1 CLPPRG
7 EKMSTIGIIAN
18 PASGKDIRR
27 LVSHATVVDNNEKV
41 NIVKRIILAAQGAGV
56 TGVMVMPDTFLIGYK
71 AQEDLKGSREL
82 NIPIEILDMRVK
94 GSVEDTILAAKLME
108 ENGVQCIIA
117 LGGDGTSRAVAK
129 SITVTPLISISTGTN
144 NVYPEMLEGTVAGI
158 AAAAVSTR
166 TSNLGQSCR
175 RDKRIE
181 IYKGGKMLDI
191 ALVDCVISKQT
202 YIGSRA
208 IWNPEDIQRVIVSRA
223 NPASIG
229 FSTIVG
235 VKKIVGE
242 DDNFGASINVNTG
255 ENELVAPI
263 AAGTMKEIRVDEPV
277 IHPLEEMFS
286 MTMDYKGIMAL
297 DGERELP
304 FKKGE
309 TYHFKISRDGPYR
322 VNIKRT
328 IESAQING
336 FFNR

>member
-1 CLPPRG
+1 
-7 EKMSTIGIIAN
+7 MSTIGIIAN

-27 LVSHATVVDNNEKV
+27 LVSHATVVDNNEKI

-56 TGVMVMPDTFLIGYK
+56 KGVVIMPDTFLIGYK
-71 AQEDLKGSREL
+71 ASEALKSSKEL
-82 NIPIEILDMRVK
+82 KIPVGILDMRIK
-94 GSVEDTILAAKLME
+94 GSVEDTILAARLME
-108 ENGVQCIIA
+108 ENKVQCIIA

-129 SITVTPLISISTGTN
+129 SITTTPLISISTGTN
-144 NVYPEMLEGTVAGI
+144 NVYPEMLEGTVVGI

-181 IYKGGKMLDI
+181 ILKDGKMLDI

-208 IWNPEDIQRVIVSRA
+208 IWDPEDIQSVIVSRA

-235 VKKIVGE
+235 VKKIIGE
-242 DDNFGASINVNTG
+242 DDDFGASINVNVG
-255 ENELVAPI
+255 EFQLVAPI
-263 AAGTMKEIRVDEPV
+263 AAGTMKEIRVDEPL
-277 IHPLEEMFS
+277 IHPLDETFS
-286 MTMDYKGIMAL
+286 MSMDYKGIMAL
-297 DGERELP
+297 DGEREIP
-304 FKKGE
+304 FKKGDIFE
-309 TYHFKISRDGPYR
+309 FKITRDGPYR
-322 VNIKRT
+322 VNIKKT
-328 IESAQING
+328 IESAQLNG

>member
-1 CLPPRG
+1 
-7 EKMSTIGIIAN
+7 MSTIGIIAN

-27 LVSHATVVDNNEKV
+27 LVSHATVVDNNEKI

-56 TGVMVMPDTFLIGYK
+56 KGVVIMPDTFLIGYK
-71 AQEDLKGSREL
+71 ASEALKSSKEL
-82 NIPIEILDMRVK
+82 AIPVEILDMKIK
-94 GSVEDTILAAKLME
+94 GSVEDTILAARLME
-108 ENGVQCIIA
+108 ENKVQCIIA

-129 SITVTPLISISTGTN
+129 SITTTPLISISTGTN
-144 NVYPEMLEGTVAGI
+144 NVYPEMLEGTVVGI

-181 IYKGGKMLDI
+181 IYKDGKMLDI

-208 IWNPEDIQRVIVSRA
+208 IWDPKDIQRVIVSRA

-235 VKKIVGE
+235 VKKIISE
-242 DDNFGASINVNTG
+242 DDDFGASINVNVG
-255 ENELVAPI
+255 EFDLVAPI
-263 AAGTMKEIRVDEPV
+263 AAGTMKEIRVDEPL
-277 IHPLEEMFS
+277 IHPLSELFS
-286 MTMDYKGIMAL
+286 ISMDYKGIMAL

-304 FKKGE
+304 FKKGDIFE
-309 TYHFKISRDGPYR
+309 FKITRDGPYR
-322 VNIKRT
+322 VNIKKT
-328 IESAQING
+328 IESAQLNG

>member
-1 CLPPRG
+1 
-7 EKMSTIGIIAN
+7 
-18 PASGKDIRR
+18 
-27 LVSHATVVDNNEKV
+27 
-41 NIVKRIILAAQGAGV
+41 
-56 TGVMVMPDTFLIGYK
+56 MPDTFLIGYK
-71 AQEDLKGSREL
+71 ASEDLKGSKEL
-82 NIPIEILDMRVK
+82 NIPVEILDMRVK
-94 GSVEDTILAAKLME
+94 GSVEDTILAARLME
-108 ENGVQCIIA
+108 EKKVQCIIA

-144 NVYPEMLEGTVAGI
+144 NVYPEMLEGTVVGI

-181 IYKGGKMLDI
+181 IYKDGKMVDI

-208 IWNPEDIQRVIVSRA
+208 IWNTEDIQRVIVSRA

-235 VKKIVGE
+235 VKKIIGEE
-242 DDNFGASINVNTG
+242 DDFGASINVNAG
-255 ENELVAPI
+255 DNELVAPI
-263 AAGTMKEIRVDEPV
+263 AAGTMKEIRVDEPIV
-277 IHPLEEMFS
+277 HPLEEMFS

-304 FKKGE
+304 FRKGD
-309 TYHFKISRDGPYR
+309 TFQFKITRDGPYR
-322 VNIKRT
+322 VNIKKT
-328 IESAQING
+328 VESAQMNG

>member
-1 CLPPRG
+1 
-7 EKMSTIGIIAN
+7 MSTIGIIAN

-27 LVSHATVVDNNEKV
+27 LVSHATVVDNNEKI

-56 TGVMVMPDTFLIGYK
+56 KGVVIMPDTFLIGYK
-71 AQEDLKGSREL
+71 ASEALKSSKEL
-82 NIPIEILDMRVK
+82 RIPVEILDMRIK
-94 GSVEDTILAAKLME
+94 GSVEDTILAARLME
-108 ENGVQCIIA
+108 ENEVQCIIA

-129 SITVTPLISISTGTN
+129 SITTTPLISISTGTN
-144 NVYPEMLEGTVAGI
+144 NVYPEMLEGTVVGI

-181 IYKGGKMLDI
+181 IYKDGEMLDI

-208 IWNPEDIQRVIVSRA
+208 IWDPKDIQRVIVSRA

-235 VKKIVGE
+235 VKKIISE
-242 DDNFGASINVNTG
+242 DDDFGGSINVNIG
-255 ENELVAPI
+255 EFDLVAPI
-263 AAGTMKEIRVDEPV
+263 AAGTMKEIRVDEPL
-277 IHPLEEMFS
+277 IHPLSELFS
-286 MTMDYKGIMAL
+286 MSMDYKGIMAL

-304 FKKGE
+304 FKKGDIFE
-309 TYHFKISRDGPYR
+309 FKITRDGPYR
-322 VNIKRT
+322 VNIKKT
-328 IESAQING
+328 IESAQLNG

>member
-1 CLPPRG
+1 
-7 EKMSTIGIIAN
+7 MSTIGIIAN

-27 LVSHATVVDNNEKV
+27 LVSHATVVDNNEKI

-56 TGVMVMPDTFLIGYK
+56 KGVVIMPDTFLIGYK
-71 AQEDLKGSREL
+71 ASEALKSSKEL
-82 NIPIEILDMRVK
+82 KIPVEILDMRIK
-94 GSVEDTILAAKLME
+94 GSVEDTILAARLME
-108 ENGVQCIIA
+108 ENKVQCIIA

-129 SITVTPLISISTGTN
+129 SITTTPLISISTGTN
-144 NVYPEMLEGTVAGI
+144 NVYPEMLEGTVVGI

-181 IYKGGKMLDI
+181 ILKDGKMLDI

-208 IWNPEDIQRVIVSRA
+208 IWDPEDIQSVIVSRA

-235 VKKIVGE
+235 VKKIIGE
-242 DDNFGASINVNTG
+242 DDDFGASINVNVG
-255 ENELVAPI
+255 EFQLVAPI
-263 AAGTMKEIRVDEPV
+263 AAGTMKEIRVDEPL
-277 IHPLEEMFS
+277 IHPLDETFS
-286 MTMDYKGIMAL
+286 MSMDYKGIMAL
-297 DGERELP
+297 DGEREIP
-304 FKKGE
+304 FKKGDIFE
-309 TYHFKISRDGPYR
+309 FKITRDGPYR
-322 VNIKRT
+322 VNIKKT
-328 IESAQING
+328 IESAQLNG

>member
-1 CLPPRG
+1 
-7 EKMSTIGIIAN
+7 MSTIGIIAN

-82 NIPIEILDMRVK
+82 HIPIEILDMRVK

-108 ENGVQCIIA
+108 EKGVQCIIA

>member
-1 CLPPRG
+1 
-7 EKMSTIGIIAN
+7 MSTIGIIAN

-108 ENGVQCIIA
+108 EKGVQCIIA

-242 DDNFGASINVNTG
+242 DDDFGASINVNTG

>member
-1 CLPPRG
+1 
-7 EKMSTIGIIAN
+7 MSTIGIIAN

-56 TGVMVMPDTFLIGYK
+56 TGVLVMPDTFMIGYK
-71 AQEDLKGSREL
+71 AAEDLKGSKEL
-82 NIPIEILDMRVK
+82 HIPVEDLDMRIR
-94 GSVEDTILAAKLME
+94 GSMEDTVTATRLME
-108 ENGVQCIIA
+108 ERVVRCIIA

-129 SITVTPLISISTGTN
+129 AITCTPLISISTGTN
-144 NVYPEMLEGTVAGI
+144 NVYPEMLEGTVVGM
-158 AAAAVSTR
+158 AAAAISTKVCDMGE
-166 TSNLGQSCR
+166 TCR

-181 IYKGGKMLDI
+181 IYKDGKMVDI
-191 ALVDCVISKQT
+191 ALVDCVISRQT
-202 YIGSRA
+202 YIGSKA
-208 IWNPEDIQRVIVSRA
+208 IWNPADIQRVIVSIA
-223 NPASIG
+223 HPASIG

-235 VKKIVGE
+235 VKQIVKEE
-242 DDNFGASINVNTG
+242 DDFGASINVNTG
-255 ENELVAPI
+255 DNELVAPI
-263 AAGTMKEIRVDEPV
+263 AAGTMKEIQVDEPV

-286 MTMDYKGIMAL
+286 MTMGYKGIMAL

-304 FKKGE
+304 FKKGD
-309 TYHFKISRDGPYR
+309 TFQFKITRDGPYR

>member
-1 CLPPRG
+1 
-7 EKMSTIGIIAN
+7 MSTIGIIAN

-27 LVSHATVVDNNEKV
+27 LVSHATVVDNNEKI

-56 TGVMVMPDTFLIGYK
+56 KGVVIMPDTFLIGYK
-71 AQEDLKGSREL
+71 ASEALKSSKEL
-82 NIPIEILDMRVK
+82 AIPVEILDMKIK
-94 GSVEDTILAAKLME
+94 GSVEDTILAARLME
-108 ENGVQCIIA
+108 ENEVQCIIA

-129 SITVTPLISISTGTN
+129 SITTTPLISISTGTN
-144 NVYPEMLEGTVAGI
+144 NVYPEMLEGTVVGI

-208 IWNPEDIQRVIVSRA
+208 IWDPEDIQRVIVSRA

-235 VKKIVGE
+235 VKKIISE
-242 DDNFGASINVNTG
+242 DDDFGASINVNVG
-255 ENELVAPI
+255 EFELVAPI
-263 AAGTMKEIRVDEPV
+263 AAGTMKEIRVDEPL
-277 IHPLEEMFS
+277 IHPLNEIFS
-286 MTMDYKGIMAL
+286 MSMEYKGIMAL

-304 FKKGE
+304 FKKGDIFE
-309 TYHFKISRDGPYR
+309 FKITRDGPYR
-322 VNIKRT
+322 VNIKKT
-328 IESAQING
+328 IESAQLNG

>member
-1 CLPPRG
+1 
-7 EKMSTIGIIAN
+7 MSTIGIIAN

-27 LVSHATVVDNNEKV
+27 LVSHATVVDNNEKI

-56 TGVMVMPDTFLIGYK
+56 KGVVIMPDTFLIGYK
-71 AQEDLKGSREL
+71 ASEALKSSKEL
-82 NIPIEILDMRVK
+82 AIPVEILDMKIK
-94 GSVEDTILAAKLME
+94 GSVEDTILAARLME
-108 ENGVQCIIA
+108 ENKVQCIIA

-129 SITVTPLISISTGTN
+129 SITTTPLISISTGTN
-144 NVYPEMLEGTVAGI
+144 NVYPEMLEGTVVGI

-208 IWNPEDIQRVIVSRA
+208 IWDPEDIQRVIVSRA

-235 VKKIVGE
+235 VKKIISE
-242 DDNFGASINVNTG
+242 DDDFGASINVNVG
-255 ENELVAPI
+255 EFELVAPI
-263 AAGTMKEIRVDEPV
+263 AAGTMKEIRVDEPL
-277 IHPLEEMFS
+277 IHPIDEVFS
-286 MTMDYKGIMAL
+286 MSMDYKGIMAL

-304 FKKGE
+304 FKKGDIFE
-309 TYHFKISRDGPYR
+309 FKITRDGPYR

-328 IESAQING
+328 IESAQLNG

>member
-1 CLPPRG
+1 
-7 EKMSTIGIIAN
+7 MSTIGIIAN

-56 TGVMVMPDTFLIGYK
+56 TGVLVMPDTFLIGYK
-71 AQEDLKGSREL
+71 ASEDLKGSKEL
-82 NIPIEILDMRVK
+82 NIPVEILDMRVK
-94 GSVEDTILAAKLME
+94 GSVEDTILAARLME
-108 ENGVQCIIA
+108 EKKVQCIIA

-144 NVYPEMLEGTVAGI
+144 NVYPEMLEGTVVGI

-181 IYKGGKMLDI
+181 IYKDGKIVDI

-208 IWNPEDIQRVIVSRA
+208 IWNTEDIQRVIVSRA

-235 VKKIVGE
+235 VKKIIGEE
-242 DDNFGASINVNTG
+242 DDFGASINVNAG
-255 ENELVAPI
+255 DNELVAPI
-263 AAGTMKEIRVDEPV
+263 AAGTMKEIRVDEPIV
-277 IHPLEEMFS
+277 HPLEEMFS

-304 FKKGE
+304 FRKGD
-309 TYHFKISRDGPYR
+309 TFQFKITRDGPYR
-322 VNIKRT
+322 VNIKKT
-328 IESAQING
+328 VESAQMNE

>member
-1 CLPPRG
+1 
-7 EKMSTIGIIAN
+7 MSTIGIIAN

-56 TGVMVMPDTFLIGYK
+56 TGVLVMPDTFLIGYK
-71 AQEDLKGSREL
+71 ASEDLKGSKEL
-82 NIPIEILDMRVK
+82 NIPVEILDMRVK
-94 GSVEDTILAAKLME
+94 GSVEDTILAARLME
-108 ENGVQCIIA
+108 EKKVQCIIA

-144 NVYPEMLEGTVAGI
+144 NVYPEMLEGTVVGI

-181 IYKGGKMLDI
+181 IYKDGKMVDI

-208 IWNPEDIQRVIVSRA
+208 IWNTEDIQRVIVSRA

-229 FSTIVG
+229 FSTVVG
-235 VKKIVGE
+235 VKKIIGEE
-242 DDNFGASINVNTG
+242 DDFGASINVNTG
-255 ENELVAPI
+255 SNELVAPI

-277 IHPLEEMFS
+277 LHPLEEIFS

-304 FKKGE
+304 FRKGD
-309 TYHFKISRDGPYR
+309 TFQFKITRDGPYR
-322 VNIKRT
+322 VNIKKT
-328 IESAQING
+328 VESAQMNG

>member
-1 CLPPRG
+1 
-7 EKMSTIGIIAN
+7 MSTIGIIAN

-27 LVSHATVVDNNEKV
+27 LVSHATVVDNNEKI

-56 TGVMVMPDTFLIGYK
+56 KGVVIMPDTFLIGYK
-71 AQEDLKGSREL
+71 ASEALKSSKEL
-82 NIPIEILDMRVK
+82 AIPVEILDMKIK
-94 GSVEDTILAAKLME
+94 GSVEDTILAARLME
-108 ENGVQCIIA
+108 ENKVQCIIA

-129 SITVTPLISISTGTN
+129 SITTTPLISISTGTN
-144 NVYPEMLEGTVAGI
+144 NVYPEMLEGTVVGI

-181 IYKGGKMLDI
+181 IYKDGKMLDI

-208 IWNPEDIQRVIVSRA
+208 IWDPEDIQRVIVSRA

-235 VKKIVGE
+235 VKKIISE
-242 DDNFGASINVNTG
+242 DDDFGASINVNVG
-255 ENELVAPI
+255 EFELVAPI
-263 AAGTMKEIRVDEPV
+263 AAGTMKEIRVDEPL
-277 IHPLEEMFS
+277 IHPLNEIFS
-286 MTMDYKGIMAL
+286 MSMEYKGIMAL

-304 FKKGE
+304 FKKGDIFE
-309 TYHFKISRDGPYR
+309 FKITRDGPYR
-322 VNIKRT
+322 VNIKKT
-328 IESAQING
+328 IESAQLNG

>member
-1 CLPPRG
+1 
-7 EKMSTIGIIAN
+7 MSTIGIIAN

-27 LVSHATVVDNNEKV
+27 LVSHATVVDNNEKI

-56 TGVMVMPDTFLIGYK
+56 KGVVIMPDTFLIGYK
-71 AQEDLKGSREL
+71 ASEALKSSKEL
-82 NIPIEILDMRVK
+82 KIPVEILDMRIK
-94 GSVEDTILAAKLME
+94 GSVEDTILAARLME
-108 ENGVQCIIA
+108 ENKVQCIIA

-129 SITVTPLISISTGTN
+129 SITTTPLISISTGTN
-144 NVYPEMLEGTVAGI
+144 NVYPEMLEGTVVGI

-181 IYKGGKMLDI
+181 IFKDGKMMDI

-208 IWNPEDIQRVIVSRA
+208 IWDPEDIQSVIVSRA

-235 VKKIVGE
+235 VKKIIGE
-242 DDNFGASINVNTG
+242 DDDFGASINVNVG
-255 ENELVAPI
+255 EFQLVAPI
-263 AAGTMKEIRVDEPV
+263 AAGTMKEIRVDEPL
-277 IHPLEEMFS
+277 IHPLDEVFS
-286 MTMDYKGIMAL
+286 MSMDYKGIMAL

-304 FKKGE
+304 FKKGDIFE
-309 TYHFKISRDGPYR
+309 FKITRDGPYR

-328 IESAQING
+328 IESAQLNG

>member
-1 CLPPRG
+1 
-7 EKMSTIGIIAN
+7 MSTIGIIAN

-27 LVSHATVVDNNEKV
+27 LVSHATVVDNNEKI

-56 TGVMVMPDTFLIGYK
+56 KGVVIMPDTFLIGYK
-71 AQEDLKGSREL
+71 ASEALKSSKEL
-82 NIPIEILDMRVK
+82 KIPVEILDMRIK
-94 GSVEDTILAAKLME
+94 GSVEDTILAARLME
-108 ENGVQCIIA
+108 ENKVQCIIA

-129 SITVTPLISISTGTN
+129 SITTTPLISISTGTN
-144 NVYPEMLEGTVAGI
+144 NVYPEMLEGTVVGI

-181 IYKGGKMLDI
+181 IYKDGEMLDI

-208 IWNPEDIQRVIVSRA
+208 IWDPEDIQRVIVSRA

-235 VKKIVGE
+235 VKKIISE
-242 DDNFGASINVNTG
+242 DDDFGASINVNVG
-255 ENELVAPI
+255 EFDLVAPI
-263 AAGTMKEIRVDEPV
+263 AAGTMREIRVDEPL
-277 IHPLEEMFS
+277 IHPLSELFS
-286 MTMDYKGIMAL
+286 MSMDHKGIMAL

-304 FKKGE
+304 FKKGDIFE
-309 TYHFKISRDGPYR
+309 FKITRDGPYR
-322 VNIKRT
+322 VNIKKT
-328 IESAQING
+328 IESAQLNG

>member
-1 CLPPRG
+1 
-7 EKMSTIGIIAN
+7 MSTIGIIAN

-27 LVSHATVVDNNEKV
+27 LVSHATVVDNNEKI

-56 TGVMVMPDTFLIGYK
+56 KGVVIMPDTFLIGYK
-71 AQEDLKGSREL
+71 ASEALKSSKEL
-82 NIPIEILDMRVK
+82 AIPVEILDMKIK
-94 GSVEDTILAAKLME
+94 GSVEDTILAARLME
-108 ENGVQCIIA
+108 ENKVQCIIA

-129 SITVTPLISISTGTN
+129 SITTTPLISISTGTN
-144 NVYPEMLEGTVAGI
+144 NVYPEMLEGTVVGI

-181 IYKGGKMLDI
+181 IYKDGKMLDI

-208 IWNPEDIQRVIVSRA
+208 IWDPEDIQRVIVSRA

-235 VKKIVGE
+235 VKKIISE
-242 DDNFGASINVNTG
+242 DDDFGASINVNVG
-255 ENELVAPI
+255 EFELVAPI
-263 AAGTMKEIRVDEPV
+263 AAGTMKEIRVDEPL
-277 IHPLEEMFS
+277 IHPLNEIFS
-286 MTMDYKGIMAL
+286 MSMEYKGIMAL
-297 DGERELP
+297 DGEREIP
-304 FKKGE
+304 FKKGDIFE
-309 TYHFKISRDGPYR
+309 FKITRDGPYR
-322 VNIKRT
+322 VNIKKT
-328 IESAQING
+328 IESAQLNG

>member
-1 CLPPRG
+1 
-7 EKMSTIGIIAN
+7 MSTIGIIAN

-27 LVSHATVVDNNEKV
+27 LVSHATVVDNNEKI

-56 TGVMVMPDTFLIGYK
+56 KGVVIMPDTFLIGYK
-71 AQEDLKGSREL
+71 ASEALKSSKEL
-82 NIPIEILDMRVK
+82 KIPVEILDMRIK
-94 GSVEDTILAAKLME
+94 GNVEDTILAARLME
-108 ENGVQCIIA
+108 ENKVQCIIA

-129 SITVTPLISISTGTN
+129 SITTTPLISISTGTN
-144 NVYPEMLEGTVAGI
+144 NVYPEMLEGTVVGI

-181 IYKGGKMLDI
+181 ILKDGKMLDI

-208 IWNPEDIQRVIVSRA
+208 IWDPEDIQSVIVSRA

-235 VKKIVGE
+235 VKKIIGE
-242 DDNFGASINVNTG
+242 DDDFGASINVNVG
-255 ENELVAPI
+255 EFQLVAPI
-263 AAGTMKEIRVDEPV
+263 AAGTMKEIRVDEPL
-277 IHPLEEMFS
+277 IHPLDETFS
-286 MTMDYKGIMAL
+286 MSMDYKGIMAL
-297 DGERELP
+297 DGEREIP
-304 FKKGE
+304 FKKGDIFE
-309 TYHFKISRDGPYR
+309 FKITRDGPYR
-322 VNIKRT
+322 VNIKKT
-328 IESAQING
+328 IESAQLNG

>member
-1 CLPPRG
+1 
-7 EKMSTIGIIAN
+7 MSTIGIIAN

-27 LVSHATVVDNNEKV
+27 LVSHATVVDNNEKI

-56 TGVMVMPDTFLIGYK
+56 KGVVIMPDTFLIGYK
-71 AQEDLKGSREL
+71 ASEALKSSKEL
-82 NIPIEILDMRVK
+82 KIPVEILDMRIK
-94 GSVEDTILAAKLME
+94 GSVEDTILAARLME
-108 ENGVQCIIA
+108 ENKVQCIIA

-129 SITVTPLISISTGTN
+129 SITTTPLISISTGTN
-144 NVYPEMLEGTVAGI
+144 NVYPEMLEGTVVGI

-181 IYKGGKMLDI
+181 ILKDGKMLDI

-208 IWNPEDIQRVIVSRA
+208 IWDPEDIQSVIVSRA

-235 VKKIVGE
+235 VKKIIGE
-242 DDNFGASINVNTG
+242 DDDFGASINVNVG
-255 ENELVAPI
+255 EFQLVAPI
-263 AAGTMKEIRVDEPV
+263 AAGTMKEIRVDEPL
-277 IHPLEEMFS
+277 IHPLDETFS
-286 MTMDYKGIMAL
+286 MSMDYKGIMAL

-304 FKKGE
+304 FKKGDIFE
-309 TYHFKISRDGPYR
+309 FKITRDGPYR
-322 VNIKRT
+322 VNIKKT
-328 IESAQING
+328 IESAQLNG

>member
-1 CLPPRG
+1 
-7 EKMSTIGIIAN
+7 MSTIGIIAN

-56 TGVMVMPDTFLIGYK
+56 TGVLVMPDTFLIGYK
-71 AQEDLKGSREL
+71 ASEDLKGSKEL
-82 NIPIEILDMRVK
+82 NIPVEILDMRVK
-94 GSVEDTILAAKLME
+94 GSVEDTILAARLME
-108 ENGVQCIIA
+108 EKKVQCIIA

-144 NVYPEMLEGTVAGI
+144 NVYPEMLEGTVVGI

-181 IYKGGKMLDI
+181 IYKDGKMVDI

-208 IWNPEDIQRVIVSRA
+208 IWNTEDIQRVIVSRA

-235 VKKIVGE
+235 VKKIIGEE
-242 DDNFGASINVNTG
+242 DDFGASINVNTG
-255 ENELVAPI
+255 DNELVAPI

-277 IHPLEEMFS
+277 LHPLEEIFS

-304 FKKGE
+304 FRKGD
-309 TYHFKISRDGPYR
+309 TFQFKITRDGPYR
-322 VNIKRT
+322 VNIKKT
-328 IESAQING
+328 VESAQMNG

>member
-1 CLPPRG
+1 
-7 EKMSTIGIIAN
+7 MSTIGIIAN

-27 LVSHATVVDNNEKV
+27 LVSHATVVDNNEKI

-56 TGVMVMPDTFLIGYK
+56 KGVVIMPDTFLIGYK
-71 AQEDLKGSREL
+71 ASEALKSSKEL
-82 NIPIEILDMRVK
+82 KIPVGILDMRIK
-94 GSVEDTILAAKLME
+94 GSVEDTILAARLME
-108 ENGVQCIIA
+108 ENKVQCIIA

-129 SITVTPLISISTGTN
+129 SITTTPLISISTGTN
-144 NVYPEMLEGTVAGI
+144 NVYPEMVEGTVVGI

-181 IYKGGKMLDI
+181 IFKDGKMMDI

-208 IWNPEDIQRVIVSRA
+208 IWDPEDIQSVIVSRA

-235 VKKIVGE
+235 VKKIIGE
-242 DDNFGASINVNTG
+242 DDDFGASINVNVG
-255 ENELVAPI
+255 EFQLVAPI
-263 AAGTMKEIRVDEPV
+263 AAGTMKEIRVDEPL
-277 IHPLEEMFS
+277 IHPLDETFS
-286 MTMDYKGIMAL
+286 MSMDYKGIMAL
-297 DGERELP
+297 DGEREIP
-304 FKKGE
+304 FKKGDIFE
-309 TYHFKISRDGPYR
+309 FKITRDGPYR
-322 VNIKRT
+322 VNIKKT
-328 IESAQING
+328 IESAQLNG

>member
-1 CLPPRG
+1 
-7 EKMSTIGIIAN
+7 MSTIGIIAN

-27 LVSHATVVDNNEKV
+27 LVSHATVVDNNEKI

-56 TGVMVMPDTFLIGYK
+56 KGVVIMPDTFLIGYK
-71 AQEDLKGSREL
+71 ASEALKSSKEL
-82 NIPIEILDMRVK
+82 KIPVEILDMRIK
-94 GSVEDTILAAKLME
+94 GSVEDTILAARLME
-108 ENGVQCIIA
+108 ENKVQCIIA

-129 SITVTPLISISTGTN
+129 SITTTPLISISTGTN
-144 NVYPEMLEGTVAGI
+144 NVYPEMLEGTVVGI

-181 IYKGGKMLDI
+181 IFKDGKMMDI

-208 IWNPEDIQRVIVSRA
+208 IWDPEDIQSVIVSRA

-235 VKKIVGE
+235 VKKIIGE
-242 DDNFGASINVNTG
+242 DDDFGASINVNVG
-255 ENELVAPI
+255 EFQLVAPI
-263 AAGTMKEIRVDEPV
+263 AAGTMKEIRVDEPL
-277 IHPLEEMFS
+277 IHPIDEVFS
-286 MTMDYKGIMAL
+286 MSMDYKGIMAL

-304 FKKGE
+304 FKKGDIFE
-309 TYHFKISRDGPYR
+309 FKITRDGPYR
-322 VNIKRT
+322 VNIKKT
-328 IESAQING
+328 IESAQLNG
-336 FFNR
+336 FFNREHRRRR

>member
-1 CLPPRG
+1 
-7 EKMSTIGIIAN
+7 MSTIGIIAN

-56 TGVMVMPDTFLIGYK
+56 TGVLVMPDTFLIGYK
-71 AQEDLKGSREL
+71 ASEDLKGSKEL
-82 NIPIEILDMRVK
+82 NIPVEILDMRVK
-94 GSVEDTILAAKLME
+94 GSVEDTILAARLME
-108 ENGVQCIIA
+108 EKKVQCIIA

-144 NVYPEMLEGTVAGI
+144 NVYPEMLEGTVVGI

-181 IYKGGKMLDI
+181 IYKDGKMVDI

-208 IWNPEDIQRVIVSRA
+208 IWNTEDIQRVIVSRA

-229 FSTIVG
+229 FSTVVG
-235 VKKIVGE
+235 VKKIIGEE
-242 DDNFGASINVNTG
+242 DDFGASINVNTG
-255 ENELVAPI
+255 DNELVAPI

-304 FKKGE
+304 FRKGD
-309 TYHFKISRDGPYR
+309 TFQFKITRDGPYR
-322 VNIKRT
+322 VNIKKT
-328 IESAQING
+328 VESAQMNG

>member
-1 CLPPRG
+1 
-7 EKMSTIGIIAN
+7 MSTIGIIAN

-56 TGVMVMPDTFLIGYK
+56 TGVLVMPDTFLIGYK
-71 AQEDLKGSREL
+71 ASEDLKGSKEL
-82 NIPIEILDMRVK
+82 NIPVEILDMRVK
-94 GSVEDTILAAKLME
+94 GSVEDTILAARLME
-108 ENGVQCIIA
+108 EKKVQCIIA

-144 NVYPEMLEGTVAGI
+144 NVYPEMLEGTVVGI

-181 IYKGGKMLDI
+181 IYKDGKMVDI

-208 IWNPEDIQRVIVSRA
+208 IWNTEDIQRVIVSRA

-235 VKKIVGE
+235 VKKIIGEE
-242 DDNFGASINVNTG
+242 DDFGASINVNAG
-255 ENELVAPI
+255 DNELVAPI
-263 AAGTMKEIRVDEPV
+263 AAGTMKEIRVDEPIV
-277 IHPLEEMFS
+277 HPLEEMFS

-304 FKKGE
+304 FRKGD
-309 TYHFKISRDGPYR
+309 TFQFKITRDGPYR
-322 VNIKRT
+322 VNIKKT
-328 IESAQING
+328 VESAQMNG

>member
-1 CLPPRG
+1 
-7 EKMSTIGIIAN
+7 MSTIGIIAN

-27 LVSHATVVDNNEKV
+27 LVSHATVVDNNEKI

-56 TGVMVMPDTFLIGYK
+56 KGVVIMPDTFLIGYK
-71 AQEDLKGSREL
+71 ASEALKSSKEL
-82 NIPIEILDMRVK
+82 KIPVEILDMRIK
-94 GSVEDTILAAKLME
+94 GSVEDTILAARLME
-108 ENGVQCIIA
+108 KNKVQCIIA

-129 SITVTPLISISTGTN
+129 SITTTPLISISTGTN
-144 NVYPEMLEGTVAGI
+144 NVYPEMLEGTVVGI

-181 IYKGGKMLDI
+181 ILKDGKMLDI

-208 IWNPEDIQRVIVSRA
+208 IWDPEDIQSVIVSRA

-235 VKKIVGE
+235 VKKIIGE
-242 DDNFGASINVNTG
+242 DDDFGASINVNVG
-255 ENELVAPI
+255 EFQLVAPI
-263 AAGTMKEIRVDEPV
+263 AAGTMKEIRVDEPL
-277 IHPLEEMFS
+277 IHPLDETFS
-286 MTMDYKGIMAL
+286 MSMDYKGIMAL
-297 DGERELP
+297 DGEREIP
-304 FKKGE
+304 FKKGDIFE
-309 TYHFKISRDGPYR
+309 FKITRDGPYR
-322 VNIKRT
+322 VNIKKT
-328 IESAQING
+328 IESAQLNG

>member
-1 CLPPRG
+1 
-7 EKMSTIGIIAN
+7 MSTIGIIAN

-56 TGVMVMPDTFLIGYK
+56 TGVLVMPDTFLIGYK
-71 AQEDLKGSREL
+71 ASEDLKGSKEL
-82 NIPIEILDMRVK
+82 NIPVEILDMRVK
-94 GSVEDTILAAKLME
+94 GSVEDTILAARLME
-108 ENGVQCIIA
+108 EKKVQCIIA

-144 NVYPEMLEGTVAGI
+144 NVYPEMLEGTVVGI

-181 IYKGGKMLDI
+181 IYKDGKMVDI

-208 IWNPEDIQRVIVSRA
+208 IWNTEDIQRVIVSRA

-235 VKKIVGE
+235 VKKIIGEE
-242 DDNFGASINVNTG
+242 DDFGASINVNTG
-255 ENELVAPI
+255 DNELVAPI

-304 FKKGE
+304 FRKGD
-309 TYHFKISRDGPYR
+309 TFQFKITRDGPYR
-322 VNIKRT
+322 VNIKKT
-328 IESAQING
+328 VESAQMNG

>member
-1 CLPPRG
+1 
-7 EKMSTIGIIAN
+7 MSTIGIIAN

-56 TGVMVMPDTFLIGYK
+56 TSVMVMPDTFLIGYK

>member
-1 CLPPRG
+1 
-7 EKMSTIGIIAN
+7 MSTIGIIAN

-108 ENGVQCIIA
+108 EKGVQCIIA

-309 TYHFKISRDGPYR
+309 TYHLKIRRDGPYR

>member
-1 CLPPRG
+1 
-7 EKMSTIGIIAN
+7 MSTIGIIAN

-56 TGVMVMPDTFLIGYK
+56 TSVMVMPDTFLIGYK

-108 ENGVQCIIA
+108 EKGVQCIIA

>member
-1 CLPPRG
+1 
-7 EKMSTIGIIAN
+7 MSTIGIIAN

-27 LVSHATVVDNNEKV
+27 LVSHATVVDNNEKI

-56 TGVMVMPDTFLIGYK
+56 KGVVIMPDTFLIGYK
-71 AQEDLKGSREL
+71 ASEALKSSKEL
-82 NIPIEILDMRVK
+82 AIPVEILDMKIK
-94 GSVEDTILAAKLME
+94 GSVEDTILAARLME
-108 ENGVQCIIA
+108 ENKVQCIIA

-129 SITVTPLISISTGTN
+129 SITTTPLISISTGTN
-144 NVYPEMLEGTVAGI
+144 NVYPEMLEGTVVGI

-208 IWNPEDIQRVIVSRA
+208 IWDPEDIQRVIVSRA

-235 VKKIVGE
+235 VKKIISE
-242 DDNFGASINVNTG
+242 DDDFGASINVNVG
-255 ENELVAPI
+255 EFELVAPI
-263 AAGTMKEIRVDEPV
+263 AAGTMKEIRVDEPL
-277 IHPLEEMFS
+277 IHPLNEIFS
-286 MTMDYKGIMAL
+286 MSMEYKGIMAL

-304 FKKGE
+304 FKKGDIFE
-309 TYHFKISRDGPYR
+309 FKITRDGPYR
-322 VNIKRT
+322 VNIKKT
-328 IESAQING
+328 IESAQLNG

>member
-1 CLPPRG
+1 
-7 EKMSTIGIIAN
+7 MSTIGIIAN

-27 LVSHATVVDNNEKV
+27 LVSHATVVDNNEKI

-56 TGVMVMPDTFLIGYK
+56 KGVVIMPDTFLIGYK
-71 AQEDLKGSREL
+71 ASEALKSSKEL
-82 NIPIEILDMRVK
+82 RIPVEILDMRIK
-94 GSVEDTILAAKLME
+94 GSVEDTILAARLME
-108 ENGVQCIIA
+108 ENEVQCIIA

-129 SITVTPLISISTGTN
+129 SITTTPLISISTGTN
-144 NVYPEMLEGTVAGI
+144 NVYPEMLEGTVVGI

-181 IYKGGKMLDI
+181 IYKDGEMLDI

-208 IWNPEDIQRVIVSRA
+208 IWDPKDIQRVIVSRA

-235 VKKIVGE
+235 VKKIISE
-242 DDNFGASINVNTG
+242 DDDFGASINVNVG
-255 ENELVAPI
+255 EFDLVAPI
-263 AAGTMKEIRVDEPV
+263 AAGTMKEIRVDEPL
-277 IHPLEEMFS
+277 IHPLSELFS
-286 MTMDYKGIMAL
+286 MSMDYKGIMAL

-304 FKKGE
+304 FKKGDIFE
-309 TYHFKISRDGPYR
+309 FKITRDGPYR
-322 VNIKRT
+322 VNIKKT
-328 IESAQING
+328 IESAQLNG

>member
-1 CLPPRG
+1 
-7 EKMSTIGIIAN
+7 MSTIGIIAN

-27 LVSHATVVDNNEKV
+27 LVSHATVVDNNEKI

-56 TGVMVMPDTFLIGYK
+56 KGVVIMPDTFLIGYK
-71 AQEDLKGSREL
+71 ASEALKSSKEL
-82 NIPIEILDMRVK
+82 RIPVEILDMRIK
-94 GSVEDTILAAKLME
+94 GSVEDTILAARLME
-108 ENGVQCIIA
+108 ENEVQCIIA

-129 SITVTPLISISTGTN
+129 SITTTPLISISTGTN
-144 NVYPEMLEGTVAGI
+144 NVYPEMLEGTVVGI

-181 IYKGGKMLDI
+181 IYKDGEMLDI

-208 IWNPEDIQRVIVSRA
+208 IWDPKDIQRVIVSRA

-235 VKKIVGE
+235 VKKIISE
-242 DDNFGASINVNTG
+242 DDDFGASINVNIG
-255 ENELVAPI
+255 EFDLVAPI
-263 AAGTMKEIRVDEPV
+263 AAGTMKEIRVDEPL
-277 IHPLEEMFS
+277 IHPLSELFS
-286 MTMDYKGIMAL
+286 MSMDYKGIMAL

-304 FKKGE
+304 FKKGDIFE
-309 TYHFKISRDGPYR
+309 FKITRDGPYR
-322 VNIKRT
+322 VNIKKT
-328 IESAQING
+328 IESAQLNG

>member
-1 CLPPRG
+1 
-7 EKMSTIGIIAN
+7 MSTIGIIAN

-27 LVSHATVVDNNEKV
+27 LVSHATVVDNNEKI

-56 TGVMVMPDTFLIGYK
+56 KGVVIMPDTFLIGYK
-71 AQEDLKGSREL
+71 ASEALKSSKEL
-82 NIPIEILDMRVK
+82 KIPVGILDMRIK
-94 GSVEDTILAAKLME
+94 GSVEDTILAARLME
-108 ENGVQCIIA
+108 ENKVQCIIA

-129 SITVTPLISISTGTN
+129 SITTTPLISISTGTN
-144 NVYPEMLEGTVAGI
+144 NVYPEMVEGTVVGI

-181 IYKGGKMLDI
+181 ILKDGKMLDI

-208 IWNPEDIQRVIVSRA
+208 IWDPEDIQSVIVSRA

-235 VKKIVGE
+235 VKKIIGE
-242 DDNFGASINVNTG
+242 DDDFGASINVNVG
-255 ENELVAPI
+255 EFQLVAPI
-263 AAGTMKEIRVDEPV
+263 AAGTMKEIRVDEPL
-277 IHPLEEMFS
+277 IHPLDETFS
-286 MTMDYKGIMAL
+286 MSMDYKGIMAL
-297 DGERELP
+297 DGEREIP
-304 FKKGE
+304 FKKGDIFE
-309 TYHFKISRDGPYR
+309 FKITRDGPYR
-322 VNIKRT
+322 VNIKKT
-328 IESAQING
+328 IESAQLNG

>member
-1 CLPPRG
+1 
-7 EKMSTIGIIAN
+7 MSTIGIIAN

-108 ENGVQCIIA
+108 EKGVQCIIA